1 MPSLITICIF
11 NSRGCGPGCSWVW
24 AVLLVF
30 VSAGQGTGSE
40 SPALVTVNGKPIAAE
55 LLGCDSDGEWIFEID
70 DQKQAFA
77 ADDFVRW
84 GGPAETQSGPCL
96 HLVGGGCL
104 VADEAFKL
112 LQISDEQVL
121 LDSKSLG
128 EEMVLPLAAVEGIVF
143 RPHPEIQQRNRLM
156 DRFRSLDRS
165 TDTIILD
172 NGDEV
177 EGTITRLS
185 ESGLDMQT
193 PAGKSINLPRKN
205 LVAMVFNPALLE
217 KPEPAE
223 RLMMVQLA
231 DGSRLNAVAWSGGE
245 GSVRL
250 TTPNGM
256 QWSTD
261 ILDHKEPNL
270 IGLQPFTSHVV
281 YLSDLK
287 PAEYRHQPY
296 LSVDWPHQMDRNVT
310 GSRLKSGGAVYEKG
324 IGMHS
329 DASLTYRLEQPYR
342 RFDASL
348 GIDDSAGDR
357 GSVIFRVFVDDGSG
371 KWQSRYR
378 SDVIRGG
385 QEPTRISID
394 LEGIRGLSLMVD
406 HADRG
411 DEMDRADWLDARL
424 VPAENR

>member
-1 MPSLITICIF
+1 
-11 NSRGCGPGCSWVW
+11 
-24 AVLLVF
+24 
-30 VSAGQGTGSE
+30 
-40 SPALVTVNGKPIAAE
+40 LVTVNGEPVVAK
-55 LLGCDSDGEWIFEID
+55 LLGCNGDGEWIFEID
-70 DQKQAFA
+70 GQKQTFA

-84 GGPAETQSGPCL
+84 GGPVETQGGPHL
-96 HLVGGGCL
+96 HLADGGCL

-112 LQISDEQVL
+112 LQISADQVL
-121 LDSKSLG
+121 LDSKSLE

-143 RPHPEIQQRNRLM
+143 RPHPEIQHRDRLM
-156 DRFRSLDRS
+156 DRFRNLDRS
-165 TDTIILD
+165 TDTVILD
-172 NGDEV
+172 NGDEI

-185 ESGLDMQT
+185 ESGLDLQT
-193 PAGKSINLPRKN
+193 PAGESINLPRKN
-205 LVAMVFNPALLE
+205 VVAIAFNPALLE
-217 KPEPAE
+217 KPGPAK
-223 RLMMVQLA
+223 RLMVVQLA
-231 DGSRLNAVAWSGGE
+231 DGSRVNAVTWKGAE
-245 GSVRL
+245 ESVRL
-250 TTPNGM
+250 TTPNGR
-256 QWSTD
+256 QWSSD

-270 IGLQPFTSHVV
+270 IGLQPFTSQVV

-296 LSVDWPHQMDRNVT
+296 LSVDWPHRMDRNVT

-329 DASLTYRLEQPYR
+329 DASLTYRLKQPYR

-348 GIDDSAGDR
+348 GIDDSADDA

-371 KWQSRYR
+371 KWQSRYQ

-394 LEGIRGLSLMVD
+394 LEGIRGLSLIVD

-411 DEMDRADWLDARL
+411 NEMDRADWLDARL
-424 VPAENR
+424 VPATNR